1 MSADNSVPAASA
13 TPAPKEALP
22 STAPEEEAVPAS
34 VLARMLARGGETS
47 GDFLEA
53 TIATWSGQSGTLENG
68 RMAGL
73 AASCLLRPA
82 PGDRALVWSRQIA
95 PESGATS
102 TCWVLG
108 ILERPSDAAAVL
120 STSVPLA
127 IEAPK
132 VGIAAGAVH
141 VAAEDYISSVR
152 NHHAVE
158 DTRTETV
165 RLRVA
170 DIGTD
175 VRRASTAVDEVSG
188 TMLQRAGTWI
198 SNTVREARF
207 RARTF
212 LFD

>member
-1 MSADNSVPAASA
+1 MSADNSMPASDT
-13 TPAPKEALP
+13 TPAPKEESP
-22 STAPEEEAVPAS
+22 ETTPEEAAPAS
-34 VLARMLARGGETS
+34 VLAQMLARGSETS
-47 GDFLEA
+47 GDFLET

-82 PGDRALVWSRQIA
+82 PGDRVLVWSRPSA
-95 PESGATS
+95 PESEATPTS
-102 TCWVLG
+102 WVLG

-120 STSVPLA
+120 STSTPLA

-141 VAAEDYISSVR
+141 IAAEDYISSVR

-158 DTRTETV
+158 DTRTVTA

-175 VRRASTAVDEVSG
+175 VRHASSAVDEVSG

-198 SNTVREARF
+198 SNTVREARL